1 VPFEAPTKKNRT
13 QLNIIP
19 KNKTKKVH
27 KNNINLKTEKLT
39 AIVVVFRGITD
50 DTDAV
55 DPHGDE
61 ARKAR
66 LRPIRKRSA
75 RAAAARAS
83 ATRLKTC
90 LRPAATIPSP
100 ENSPDLTEGARR
112 GGGSEPALLFL
123 PSFSRLCG

>member
-1 VPFEAPTKKNRT
+1 MNHPQKSIK
-13 QLNIIP
+13 
-19 KNKTKKVH
+19 
-27 KNNINLKTEKLT
+27 INLETETLT
-39 AIVVVFRGITD
+39 AVVVVFSGTTN

-55 DPHGDE
+55 DPHGEE
-61 ARKAR
+61 ARRTR
-66 LRPIRKRSA
+66 LRLTRKRSA
-75 RAAAARAS
+75 RAAAALAS

>member
-1 VPFEAPTKKNRT
+1 M
-13 QLNIIP
+13 
-19 KNKTKKVH
+19 
-27 KNNINLKTEKLT
+27 
-39 AIVVVFRGITD
+39 FRGTKE

-61 ARKAR
+61 ARRAR
-66 LRPIRKRSA
+66 LRLTRKPSA

-90 LRPAATIPSP
+90 LRPVATILSP